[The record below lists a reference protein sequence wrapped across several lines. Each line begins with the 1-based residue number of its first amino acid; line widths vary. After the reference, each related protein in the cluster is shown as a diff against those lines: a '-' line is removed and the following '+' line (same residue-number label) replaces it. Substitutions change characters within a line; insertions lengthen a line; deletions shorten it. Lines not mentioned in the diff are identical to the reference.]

1 MMTAPWLP
9 ADDPQNR
16 ARQATQNRCL
26 AAATALMSG
35 LVMLTVGSNDALLA
49 AGALSLTIAMLLG
62 AYAYRHR
69 YQAQGGSSPRH
80 LAAPD
85 PRFFLLIAVLALT
98 VAILA
103 GASLLIQ

>member
-1 MMTAPWLP
+1 MTTPWLP

-26 AAATALMSG
+26 AAATALVAG
-35 LVMLTVGSNDALLA
+35 LVMLTVGRNDVLLA
-49 AGALSLTIAMLLG
+49 AGALSLAIAVLLG

-69 YQAQGGSSPRH
+69 YQAHGGSPPRH

-85 PRFFLLIAVLALT
+85 PRFFLLTAVLALT
-98 VAILA
+98 VAILT